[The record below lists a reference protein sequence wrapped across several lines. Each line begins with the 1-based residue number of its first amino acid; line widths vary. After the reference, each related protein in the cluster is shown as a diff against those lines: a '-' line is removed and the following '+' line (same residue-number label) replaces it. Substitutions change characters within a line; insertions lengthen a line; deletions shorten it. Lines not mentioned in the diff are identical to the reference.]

1 MQESL
6 MLAIARLW
14 SSNRQ
19 HVVFIF
25 AVFKEQYLV
34 GIIVPGVNKVTEP
47 LGTLVHGTS
56 FIWAGTE

>member
-1 MQESL
+1 

-14 SSNRQ
+14 SSNHQ

-47 LGTLVHGTS
+47 LGTRSSSWNFVHLGRY
-56 FIWAGTE
+56 